1 MAWIG
6 LRDKKR
12 TLFDTRG
19 LGPDRGNTE
28 FDHNYGLTRG
38 TLVVETEASASSRP
52 VPILRFNGGRGLGL
66 HLHILPGGGLV
77 FVLTQGSS
85 VQHCQFDTAEYGRTN
100 RLLLSFSWDLDA
112 GTGRFIVEQEERDGL
127 LSAAIT
133 PVEPL
138 NIVDLGTMFSET
150 AQVVVSDDVVFA
162 ALSDRP
168 EPIGP
173 MPTLAGLV
181 PLRTPDGYKP
191 VGRLKRGDLVS
202 TIDGHSVPIL
212 HAVSRTVPAVGRFEP
227 VRIRAPFFGLK
238 SDLVVG
244 SDQRLLIQG
253 SEVEY
258 LFGQEAVLVPA
269 RHLAAAPVGH
279 PMNMPDLVTYS
290 QVLLP
295 DHEVIDAA
303 GTALESMFIGRI
315 RRKPAVLNIS
325 LLAQFDRATL
335 PDHARKVYPVLS
347 AFDAKVLAEHR
358 AA

>member
-12 TLFDTRG
+12 SLFDTRG
-19 LGPDRGNTE
+19 LGPDRGQTA
-28 FDHNYGLTRG
+28 FDLNRGLTRG
-38 TLVVETEASASSRP
+38 TLLIETETSASSRP
-52 VPILRFNGGRGLGL
+52 LPILRFTGSGGLGL
-66 HLHILPGGGLV
+66 HLHVLPGGALV
-77 FVLTQGSS
+77 FVLTQGDS

-100 RLLLSFSWDLDA
+100 RLLLSFSWDLEI
-112 GTGRFIVEQEERDGL
+112 GVGRFIVEQEERDGL
-127 LSAAIT
+127 LNAVML
-133 PVEPL
+133 PVRPL
-138 NIVDLGTMFSET
+138 NIVDLGTLFSES
-150 AQVVVSDDVVFA
+150 AQVVISDDVVFA

-202 TIDGHSVPIL
+202 TIDGHIVPIL
-212 HAVSRTVPAVGRFEP
+212 HQISRTVPAVGRFAP

-244 SDQRLLIQG
+244 SDQRLLIEG

-258 LFGQEAVLVPA
+258 LFGHEAVLVPA
-269 RHLAAAPVGH
+269 RHLATAPVGH
-279 PMNMPDLVTYS
+279 AMAMPDLITYS

-315 RRKPAVLNIS
+315 RRKPTLLDMS
-325 LLAQFDRATL
+325 LLAGFERATL
-335 PDHARKVYPVLS
+335 PDHARKVFPVLG